1 MVRFNEGFVLTAAH
15 PVPETPV
22 MLATNAQMNRRRD
35 MIGVSR
41 SNCWYQSFVL
51 ERVLKANVISGSW
64 QSRNIPSGHIDT
76 HR

>member
-1 MVRFNEGFVLTAAH
+1 MLTAAH

-41 SNCWYQSFVL
+41 SKLLVSVI
-51 ERVLKANVISGSW
+51 RVRKGVESKC
-64 QSRNIPSGHIDT
+64 HIGVMAI
-76 HR
+76 